1 SVNSRPTTFSAARII
16 SLVTRIGCAGDGLG
30 EGNGVGAG
38 VCAKAFSGIL
48 VTARPAT
55 PAAGSNLTKLRR
67 SIDLRFGFF
76 MVGALQV
83 RTPLACSLVPQT
95 SVCDGFDSDAKASVI

>member
-1 SVNSRPTTFSAARII
+1 MTFSAARII

-30 EGNGVGAG
+30 EGNGVGVG

-48 VTARPAT
+48 VTASPAA
-55 PAAGSNLTKLRR
+55 PAAGSSLTKLRR

-76 MVGALQV
+76 MAFWFASGKHASGVPFLWHRLQSV
-83 RTPLACSLVPQT
+83 MVLVLTQRPL
-95 SVCDGFDSDAKASVI
+95 